1 MPKIVSDLRV
11 QINIRNIAI
20 ITVKTVAYHCIMFNI
35 SKSDTADLLENSV
48 LEDRRYIYKN
58 IVLIFSLFKT
68 VFFFTF
74 LFSIYKIVDIT
85 KSVSL

>member
-48 LEDRRYIYKN
+48 LEDRTYI
-58 IVLIFSLFKT
+58 
-68 VFFFTF
+68 
-74 LFSIYKIVDIT
+74 
-85 KSVSL
+85 

>member
-1 MPKIVSDLRV
+1 MKRALKVKQKAFLSLKGFQMPKIVSDLRV

-48 LEDRRYIYKN
+48 LEDRRYI
-58 IVLIFSLFKT
+58 
-68 VFFFTF
+68 
-74 LFSIYKIVDIT
+74 
-85 KSVSL
+85 